1 MAKIIVKK
9 LSYRALNPTMLG
21 GAKLFFHDDKVK
33 QVFDRTPKRLIR
45 KGGKRLFAM
54 RKGNTYLITLSAILP
69 KTLMAKNVRETGLS
83 FQITK
88 AVLVH

>member
-1 MAKIIVKK
+1 MSIKLEFASVEAKQLYI
-9 LSYRALNPTMLG
+9 
-21 GAKLFFHDDKVK
+21 
-33 QVFDRTPKRLIR
+33 RTPKRLIR

-54 RKGNTYLITLSAILP
+54 RKGKSYLITLSAILP
-69 KTLMAKNVRETGLS
+69 KTLMAKDTNGIGFS

>member
-1 MAKIIVKK
+1 MAIKLEFASTEAKK
-9 LSYRALNPTMLG
+9 LYN
-21 GAKLFFHDDKVK
+21 
-33 QVFDRTPKRLIR
+33 RTPKRLIR

-54 RKGNTYLITLSAILP
+54 RKGNTYLIYLSAILP
-69 KTLMAKNVRETGLS
+69 KTLMAKNVRETGPS